1 MTRRVVAAIQ
11 TLGSEFTTTEIAT
24 YAGLPRSTVAIRIQN
39 MVARKQL
46 EAVSLHNNEA
56 VYAIRHLK
64 PPSDPEAALATL
76 MGNLRYEDHIP
87 KPRWQHL
94 QGSQAT
100 HGGGS
105 RRVQPIVS

>member
-1 MTRRVVAAIQ
+1 MTRRVAAAIRI
-11 TLGSEFTTTEIAT
+11 LGNEFTITEVAT
-24 YAGLPRSTVAIRIQN
+24 YVGIPRSAVAIRIQN

-46 EAVSLHNNEA
+46 ETVSLHNHEA
-56 VYAIRHLK
+56 VYSIRYLK
-64 PPSDPEAALATL
+64 PASNPEATFATL